1 MFKFNYREMKKL
13 INVLFW
19 CIVVSTQVKGQG
31 AISNDWVAFRQ
42 TIDIQTKA
50 KKEIQSI
57 LLWPVLYYFLRKW
70 RI

>member
-1 MFKFNYREMKKL
+1 MKKL

-50 KKEIQSI
+50 KKEIQSSCI
-57 LLWPVLYYFLRKW
+57 GQSRK
-70 RI
+70 

>member
-19 CIVVSTQVKGQG
+19 CIVVSTQGQG

-50 KKEIQSI
+50 KKEIQSSFNGKI
-57 LLWPVLYYFLRKW
+57 RK
-70 RI
+70 

>member
-50 KKEIQSI
+50 KKEIQSSCI
-57 LLWPVLYYFLRKW
+57 VSCPD
-70 RI
+70 IG